1 MSENGEPGTVDPR
14 DVNNVINQY
23 LPPGS
28 TFRDN
33 EGKVVDPAVVGAVNK
48 WVKKSQ
54 MLEDAYVTFH
64 STGYSELQD
73 VTFVLMRQ
81 IYTT

>member
-1 MSENGEPGTVDPR
+1 MKSAQVYYYFVFLHPTQAGIVAINVIGEEMSENGEPGTVDPR

-48 WVKKSQ
+48 
-54 MLEDAYVTFH
+54 
-64 STGYSELQD
+64 
-73 VTFVLMRQ
+73 
-81 IYTT
+81 